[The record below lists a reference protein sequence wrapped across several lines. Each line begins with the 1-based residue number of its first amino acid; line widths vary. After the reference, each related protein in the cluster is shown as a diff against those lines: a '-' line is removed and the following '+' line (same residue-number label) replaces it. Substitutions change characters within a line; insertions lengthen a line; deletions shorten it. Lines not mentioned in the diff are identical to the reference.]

1 MFELLFGKRK
11 QNKGVIKPEGT
22 LEELRKQHRN
32 LPPRFPVYPFTLMV
46 KNGVEIPYTLSVE
59 EIKAYLKKN
68 MVHFEAGMI
77 ALAWKGDAGSFQVM
91 TEELQNKDYYR
102 RKVALE
108 NIVYHDLFK
117 DNSEVLGIAVLD
129 GHEMVVK
136 SALKKVLDY
145 HPVGIREEILM
156 AMECW
161 PGDAEI
167 QKMCKMAL
175 LHYRENY
182 ALIMGKHHKE
192 KGKRE
197 QEELIFRD
205 SSQYILKE
213 RMQNLKYFN
222 KYLTMA
228 RHYNPGLDAPAV
240 KNLLEKFADEGCGY
254 AALATTLVQ
263 YYADKEK
270 AFFDKF
276 KCELMQNGEYVTDL
290 LMLDFYCMTDE
301 ENRGMTV
308 EQMKERFERYCNSYG
323 LQAKFQILS
332 QMDYATYKNRTKT
345 GYLLLFAGHFIMYY
359 KKYHITSV
367 NGWHIMNI
375 SDMQP
380 DGTFSVVTWGK
391 KYTLKKENLKQGG
404 HFVYVEYS

>member
-22 LEELRKQHRN
+22 LEELRQQHSK
-32 LPPRFPVYPFTLMV
+32 LPQRFPVYPFTLMV

-167 QKMCKMAL
+167 QK
-175 LHYRENY
+175 N
-182 ALIMGKHHKE
+182 
-192 KGKRE
+192 
-197 QEELIFRD
+197 
-205 SSQYILKE
+205 
-213 RMQNLKYFN
+213 
-222 KYLTMA
+222 
-228 RHYNPGLDAPAV
+228 V
-240 KNLLEKFADEGCGY
+240 
-254 AALATTLVQ
+254 
-263 YYADKEK
+263 
-270 AFFDKF
+270 
-276 KCELMQNGEYVTDL
+276 
-290 LMLDFYCMTDE
+290 
-301 ENRGMTV
+301 
-308 EQMKERFERYCNSYG
+308 
-323 LQAKFQILS
+323 
-332 QMDYATYKNRTKT
+332 
-345 GYLLLFAGHFIMYY
+345 
-359 KKYHITSV
+359 
-367 NGWHIMNI
+367 
-375 SDMQP
+375 
-380 DGTFSVVTWGK
+380 
-391 KYTLKKENLKQGG
+391 
-404 HFVYVEYS
+404 